1 MVIIMMLL
9 LGHLNPNVFQVKD
22 TAQSTRNKGKG
33 NNCIVVML
41 FTHRVVDN
49 NARAE
54 GVTTSVCI

>member
-1 MVIIMMLL
+1 MMLL